1 MTEGAKT
8 FLQELE
14 EAVSRGSP
22 ESCLRA
28 LWHATDLLIAGR
40 YSEAEIWT
48 FGEVIG
54 RLAEE
59 IELESRCR
67 LAKRLA
73 SSSNAPVGVVSK
85 LALDDSI
92 DVAGPVLR
100 RSERLDAKTL
110 VATAR
115 TKSQQ
120 HLLAISTRRSI
131 GKDVTDVLVAR
142 GDQKVLRSVA
152 ANDGACFSE
161 FGFFHLVK
169 RSEGDS
175 ILVERIGLRRDIP
188 RHLFQQLIAK
198 ASDEVK
204 RRLETERPDMER
216 EIQTVVAD
224 VTGILHS
231 KFGPASRNYFDA
243 KRTVEKLHRYGY
255 LNEAK
260 IFEYAQSLKF
270 DETAVA
276 LSLLIGL
283 PIDAVERALIDA
295 NPEMILV
302 LAKALDLSWSTTM
315 SLLFLG
321 AAGHRITSQKLDD
334 MKSDFARLNVETSRK
349 VLRIYRSRKETLEC
363 ASKLHRLPQ
372 LHSN

>member
-1 MTEGAKT
+1 MTDGKKT

-73 SSSNAPVGVVSK
+73 SSSNAPIGVVNK
-85 LALDDSI
+85 LAFDDSI

-100 RSERLDAKTL
+100 QSERLDAKTL
-110 VATAR
+110 VATAK

-131 GKDVTDVLVAR
+131 GRDVTDVLVAR

-152 ANDGACFSE
+152 ANDGARFSE
-161 FGFFHLVK
+161 VGFFHLVK

-175 ILVERIGLRRDIP
+175 ILVEHIGLRRDIP
-188 RHLFQQLIAK
+188 RHLFQQLIAR

-204 RRLETERPDMER
+204 RKLETERPDMEN

-224 VTGILHS
+224 VTGVLHS

-243 KRTVEKLHRYGY
+243 KRAVEKLQWQYSR
-255 LNEAK
+255 
-260 IFEYAQSLKF
+260 S
-270 DETAVA
+270 
-276 LSLLIGL
+276 
-283 PIDAVERALIDA
+283 
-295 NPEMILV
+295 
-302 LAKALDLSWSTTM
+302 
-315 SLLFLG
+315 
-321 AAGHRITSQKLDD
+321 
-334 MKSDFARLNVETSRK
+334 ARTSRD
-349 VLRIYRSRKETLEC
+349 LRTPYPPSDP
-363 ASKLHRLPQ
+363 HRA
-372 LHSN
+372 